1 MSNKAKE
8 PTLTKEQEKTL
19 RLFERAVGA
28 SAAAADHI
36 LNRDGWDVVNVLAGS
51 VGKRILQTE
60 VFINPV
66 INKINEIIP
75 TLSDPTGFQKNLQ
88 TVIADLNRLTKIISV
103 LYVQHQGKVGPA
115 NNEDELKLISELV
128 TKYTGI
134 EGAIERGIDGVILA
148 MIGTLREAGWDEK
161 LIQQ

>member
-1 MSNKAKE
+1 
-8 PTLTKEQEKTL
+8 
-19 RLFERAVGA
+19 
-28 SAAAADHI
+28 HI

-88 TVIADLNRLTKIISV
+88 KVIGELTRKRNITN
-103 LYVQHQGKVGPA
+103 G
-115 NNEDELKLISELV
+115 
-128 TKYTGI
+128 
-134 EGAIERGIDGVILA
+134 
-148 MIGTLREAGWDEK
+148 
-161 LIQQ
+161 